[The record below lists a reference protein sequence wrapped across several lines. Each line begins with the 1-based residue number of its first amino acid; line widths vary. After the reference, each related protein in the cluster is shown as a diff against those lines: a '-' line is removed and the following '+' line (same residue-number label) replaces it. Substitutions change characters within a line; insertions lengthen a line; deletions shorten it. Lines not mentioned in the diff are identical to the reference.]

1 MGIIYSKSESK
12 KFIEDIQK
20 NLKSGLEV
28 TTDLTAGSHNIIQSI
43 DGKTLSGAAYTAGKN
58 LFSEL
63 IIPTISTCHQ
73 SLQEVETDLST
84 YISANNAIQEA
95 SQETLDEEKLEAK
108 IRESEM
114 YRNTVSAT
122 ANALSNQGFD
132 LLAMTNPVTAVISL
146 ANHLFDVQGK
156 LNRYVDSLDQ
166 DIEKLKKDL
175 RLLQN
180 FGSQVQGL
188 FNNSLNNF
196 KIAMQSV
203 LVLNNTKVNS
213 DGTYTLPAGVDG
225 SWFTEIKSTE
235 PSKDELLEIA
245 NRVGIPF
252 KEFLSIYNS
261 LKNSSG
267 DKRFLAIMIL
277 MNPSSL
283 NKRKFLD
290 FGLHGEK
297 TFNYLMQDWRSI
309 KKYLRSLDNPAAKK
323 LLSSMDGSFNQFLKK
338 IEKLKD
344 FKGISKYTKPLAEYS
359 PWFSNPAKEVTK
371 KIGEIGGKA
380 LKNIKPL
387 GKIAGKAGWAGMAIG
402 VGYDIVT
409 DIPKEKGDVF
419 QKVGKSVVHAGVN
432 QLKSAGPIE
441 GALAGAAF
449 GGPIAPITTAAGFA
463 FGTFNAVWGAIHPES
478 KDKVYGAIEKGGDW
492 VVDKI
497 DDVGKSIGKVAQ
509 GTWNRVT
516 SFFGGGKYAYG

>member
-63 IIPTISTCHQ
+63 IIPTISRCHQ

-108 IRESEM
+108 IRESEI

-122 ANALSNQGFD
+122 ASALSNQAFD

-156 LNRYVDSLDQ
+156 LNRYVESLDQ

-180 FGSQVQGL
+180 FQSQVQGL

-213 DGTYTLPAGVDG
+213 DGTYTLPAGVDR
-225 SWFTEIKSTE
+225 SWFTQIKSTE
-235 PSKDELLEIA
+235 SSKVELLEIA
-245 NRVGIPF
+245 NRVGMPF
-252 KEFLSIYNS
+252 KEFLSIYDS

-267 DKRFLAIMIL
+267 GKSFLAIMIL
-277 MNPSSL
+277 MNPSNL

-309 KKYLRSLDNPAAKK
+309 KKQLRKLDNPAARK
-323 LLSSMDGSFNQFLKK
+323 LLSSMDGSFNQFLKN

-344 FKGISKYTKPLAEYS
+344 FKGISKYTKPLSNYTS
-359 PWFSNPAKEVTK
+359 WVSNPAKKFTK
-371 KIGEIGGKA
+371 QVGTKV

-402 VGYDIVT
+402 VSYDVVT
-409 DIPKEKGDVF
+409 NLNKEKGDTF

-432 QLKSAGPIE
+432 QLKSVGPIE
-441 GALAGAAF
+441 GALVGAS
-449 GGPIAPITTAAGFA
+449 GGPIGAGIGFT
-463 FGTFNAVWGAIHPES
+463 FGTVNAVWGAIHPES
-478 KDKVYGAIEKGGDW
+478 KDKFYGAIEKGGDW

-497 DDVGKSIGKVAQ
+497 DDVGKSIGKAAQ
-509 GTWNRVT
+509 GTWNSVT
-516 SFFGGGKYAYG
+516 SFFGGGKYAYD